1 MSTTGNQPRG
11 IIPTV
16 DLSPLFTTDSAET
29 EKTAAGRALV
39 AACHNLGFVI
49 LKGHGLS
56 AREIHEA
63 FTWTRKLFALSEEE
77 KMKAPHPEGNMPHR
91 GYSGI
96 GKEKV
101 YSPEDL
107 GSNSAEEGNEN
118 VGEELRKISDF
129 KVFSFLSS
137 YLLKSK
143 VAKDGDNNRKA
154 TKLEAS
160 TMISSKISG
169 FPRISS
175 PDFAATLPHY
185 MNDSPAWRALFS
197 VRLVLVL
204 AVMMTKLPMLR

>member
-1 MSTTGNQPRG
+1 MSTPGPGKQPRG
-11 IIPTV
+11 IPTV
-16 DLSPLFTTDSAET
+16 DLSPLFTTDSTET

-39 AACHNLGFVI
+39 AACHDLGFVI

-56 AREIHEA
+56 AQEIHEA

-107 GSNSAEEGNEN
+107 GGNSGDGKGNGN

-129 KVFSFLSS
+129 KVYQSLFLF
-137 YLLKSK
+137 
-143 VAKDGDNNRKA
+143 
-154 TKLEAS
+154 TK
-160 TMISSKISG
+160 G
-169 FPRISS
+169 
-175 PDFAATLPHY
+175 
-185 MNDSPAWRALFS
+185 
-197 VRLVLVL
+197 
-204 AVMMTKLPMLR
+204 